1 MGPPERESRPVG
13 NGPAQ
18 SISTAI
24 KSETSLAP
32 SAPEVTAR
40 RSWSYR
46 LVSRCATPPPIFGTR
61 EWLELPEG
69 TPAKIA
75 SVVVAAE
82 SWARELDDLPER
94 LEHELDERRRAE
106 KAAEDAEYQ
115 ARAAAHRRDWRHLR
129 VVEPYADRRDRELAE
144 AIYRPADADGRPGG
158 EPA

>member
-1 MGPPERESRPVG
+1 MGPPERENRSVG
-13 NGPAQ
+13 NGPVQ

-24 KSETSLAP
+24 KTSTPSVAAP
-32 SAPEVTAR
+32 AAEVAAR

-46 LVSRCATPPPIFGTR
+46 LVSRCATPPPIFGSR

-82 SWARELDDLPER
+82 SWARELDDLPAR

-115 ARAAAHRRDWRHLR
+115 ARAAAHRHDWRHLR
-129 VVEPYADRRDRELAE
+129 VVEPYVDRRARELAE
-144 AIYRPADADGRPGG
+144 ARQRPAHSSRGG
-158 EPA
+158 ETA